1 MIQNSG
7 FARDY
12 MRAKEGEPSTSAEE
26 DECGGARHRPR
37 QRDLRVHLEGK
48 QQLVV
53 SYNHLGG
60 TRAQLAL
67 HWCTAG
73 GTQAIS
79 GITDVLGA
87 FHHRQDDQEHHG
99 AHGCHDEEDPEEN
112 SVHGDGDDAPL
123 VEPLLLGVLALLA
136 AQEDLQRPDDLFLG
150 PIAAHRGQIWAV
162 RAATRI
168 EMNLLY
174 EGT

>member
-1 MIQNSG
+1 
-7 FARDY
+7 
-12 MRAKEGEPSTSAEE
+12 MRVKEGEPSTGAEE

-53 SYNHLGG
+53 SYNHIGG

-67 HWCTAG
+67 HWCTVR
-73 GTQAIS
+73 GTQAFS
-79 GITDVLGA
+79 GITDVLRA
-87 FHHRQDDQEHHG
+87 LHHRQDDQEHHG
-99 AHGCHDEEDPEEN
+99 AHGCHDEEYPEEN
-112 SVHGDGDDAPL
+112 PVHSDGNDAPL

-136 AQEDLQRPDDLFLG
+136 AQKDLQRPNDLLLG
-150 PIAAHRGQIWAV
+150 PIAAYRCQVGAV

-168 EMNLLY
+168 KVELL
-174 EGT
+174 